1 MGRSRWSCSLP
12 GMLFSAGDEPS
23 SIELNHQQ
31 VCPVFLLPLH
41 LCQDWACFLKYWFK
55 QGAKMATPLSLLE
68 AFCLDSTLL
77 YILGI
82 IFFPFQNT
90 FISSAFLCSAVAC
103 LCFPQLSIANQSWLF
118 WKLSLLKW
126 QQQPELSAWTSL
138 YGGRTEKIVLSL
150 KFIQANPSSVYLCWL
165 F

>member
-1 MGRSRWSCSLP
+1 
-12 GMLFSAGDEPS
+12 
-23 SIELNHQQ
+23 
-31 VCPVFLLPLH
+31 
-41 LCQDWACFLKYWFK
+41 
-55 QGAKMATPLSLLE
+55 MATPLSLLE

-118 WKLSLLKW
+118 
-126 QQQPELSAWTSL
+126 
-138 YGGRTEKIVLSL
+138 
-150 KFIQANPSSVYLCWL
+150 
-165 F
+165 